1 MAQRE
6 VAVHY
11 CRGLT
16 KKSRNNIKSRFGQ
29 EQLIMGKSSRNKH
42 LKRQQAAHLEQYG
55 GVKLSEA
62 LMKISEPYDY
72 DDLSLDDYKKLI
84 IMAIAAWNI
93 ANQPKEQRAE
103 QMLGFLKAMPG
114 LADEMTRDLETA
126 LNDQE
131 HPPASIVMAKILGSL
146 MLRKLEFYPNDNRI
160 VADFKLTETG
170 TKRHLFISSIIPGKS
185 QQVHSTR

>member
-11 CRGLT
+11 CCGLK
-16 KKSRNNIKSRFGQ
+16 KKSRKIIKSRFGQ
-29 EQLIMGKSSRNKH
+29 ELLIMGKASRNKH

-72 DDLSLDDYKKLI
+72 DDLSSDDYKKLI
-84 IMAIAAWNI
+84 IMTIAAWNI
-93 ANQPKEQRAE
+93 ANQPEEQRAE
-103 QMLGFLKAMPG
+103 QMNGFLKFMPG
-114 LADEMTRDLETA
+114 LEEPDK
-126 LNDQE
+126 
-131 HPPASIVMAKILGSL
+131 IVMAKILGAL

-160 VADFKLTETG
+160 VADFKLTETE
-170 TKRHLFISSIIPGKS
+170 TKRHLFVSSIIPGKGR
-185 QQVHSTR
+185 QVH